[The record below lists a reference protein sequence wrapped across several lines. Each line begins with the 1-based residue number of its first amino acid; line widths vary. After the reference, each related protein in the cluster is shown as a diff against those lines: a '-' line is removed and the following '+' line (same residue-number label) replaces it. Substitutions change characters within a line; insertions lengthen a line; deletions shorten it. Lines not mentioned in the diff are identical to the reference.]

1 MMAGTWGLEIDKGRI
16 GLCRARLTSRGLE
29 VTQGISLPL
38 PSALITPALTE
49 LNVAE
54 GQTLSGELRTLMKK
68 AGCRGGPVVLTLPDR
83 SCRIGWQDFEA
94 LSGTPSETRQLLCWR
109 LKDRIP
115 FPIHE
120 SRIDYQPLPGQ
131 GSGTRLLYLLARE
144 AVIAQ
149 YEALVASV
157 GLEPT
162 RIITRGVALY
172 RLQKTAGIGGKRLL
186 LAAGPSSLLFVYVEE
201 HIPRLWRVLPWDGH
215 EPAAD
220 QQHRTERVLRELHTT
235 IRYLRDEMGTGGPDR
250 LVLMGE
256 GEDTLAESLRGACE
270 LPVDTIPER
279 RNGLRGELLAPA
291 GAALLRQPWRPRWI
305 SH

>member
-1 MMAGTWGLEIDKGRI
+1 
-16 GLCRARLTSRGLE
+16 
-29 VTQGISLPL
+29 
-38 PSALITPALTE
+38 
-49 LNVAE
+49 
-54 GQTLSGELRTLMKK
+54 
-68 AGCRGGPVVLTLPDR
+68 
-83 SCRIGWQDFEA
+83 
-94 LSGTPSETRQLLCWR
+94 
-109 LKDRIP
+109 
-115 FPIHE
+115 
-120 SRIDYQPLPGQ
+120 
-131 GSGTRLLYLLARE
+131 LARE

-172 RLQKTAGIGGKRLL
+172 RLQKTAGIGGKRLV

-201 HIPRLWRVLPWDGH
+201 QIPRLWRVLPWDGH

-220 QQHRTERVLRELHTT
+220 QKHGAERVLRELHTT
-235 IRYLRDEMGTGGPDR
+235 IRYLRDEMGAGEPDR

-256 GEDTLAESLRGACE
+256 GEDALAESLRGACE
-270 LPVDTIPER
+270 LPVDTMPER

-305 SH
+305 SR

>member
-1 MMAGTWGLEIDKGRI
+1 MTGAWGLEIDKGRI

-29 VTQGISLPL
+29 VTQGMSLPL
-38 PSALITPALTE
+38 PSALITPAFTE

-54 GQTLSGELRTLMKK
+54 GRTLSGELRSLMKR
-68 AGCRGGPVVLTLPDR
+68 AGCKGGPVVVALPDT

-94 LSGTPSETRQLLCWR
+94 LSGTPSDTRQLLCWR

-115 FPIHE
+115 FPIQE

-149 YEALVASV
+149 YEALVVGA
-157 GLEPT
+157 GLEPV

-172 RLQKTAGIGGKRLL
+172 RLQKTAGLGGKRLV
-186 LAAGPSSLLFVYVEE
+186 LAPGPSSLLFIYADEQ
-201 HIPRLWRVLPWDGH
+201 IPRLWRLLPWDGH
-215 EPAAD
+215 DALAD
-220 QQHRTERVLRELHTT
+220 QEHRVERVLREIHTT
-235 IRYLRDEMGTGGPDR
+235 IRYLRDEMGVGEPEG

-270 LPVDTIPER
+270 LPVHTMPEH

-291 GAALLRQPWRPRWI
+291 GAALLRQPWRLRWI
-305 SH
+305 